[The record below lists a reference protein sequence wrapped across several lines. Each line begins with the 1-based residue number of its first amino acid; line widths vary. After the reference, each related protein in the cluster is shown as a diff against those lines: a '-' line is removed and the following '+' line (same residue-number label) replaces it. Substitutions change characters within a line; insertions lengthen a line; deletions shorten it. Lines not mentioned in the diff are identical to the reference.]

1 MWHKRTIKL
10 DKNTSIKARPGN
22 NVFVAN
28 RGDVSFEY
36 PDSWIVKPS
45 DNSICFY
52 DAEPP
57 ADQCVLEFSIMHLD
71 LRVDWSNLP
80 LDQMLCSAIGDETG
94 PRDLATVRK
103 LEKGDLKLVW
113 LEYDFLDPVEKRT
126 ALSRCALA
134 LSADVLPLI
143 TFNFWPEDR
152 AKCERVWDDLLET
165 LRLAKGQRFKQ
176 RN

>member
-1 MWHKRTIKL
+1 MWYKRTIKL
-10 DKNTSIKARPGN
+10 DKHISIQASPGN

-36 PDSWIVKPS
+36 PSSWIVKPS
-45 DNSICFY
+45 DSSICFY

-80 LDQMLCSAIGDETG
+80 LDQMLCSAVGDENG
-94 PRDLATVRK
+94 ARDLASVHRWARH
-103 LEKGDLKLVW
+103 DLKLVW
-113 LEYDFLDPVEKRT
+113 LEYNFIDPVEKRT

-134 LSADVLPLI
+134 LHADVLPLF
-143 TFNFWPEDR
+143 TFNFWPED
-152 AKCERVWDDLLET
+152 AGKWESAWNNLLET